1 MPEPSFPQAKGLVL
15 FVYVAS
21 SGNTPTSKA
30 PIVSFLLCRALNPR
44 PWESENSG
52 FHKFLFVI
60 RNAKHSAE
68 NLTLR
73 SLTMPSTMRGERSG
87 SGRLPELRR

>member
-1 MPEPSFPQAKGLVL
+1 MPEPAFPQAKGLVL

-30 PIVSFLLCRALNPR
+30 PIVGFFLCRALNPALG
-44 PWESENSG
+44 SG
-52 FHKFLFVI
+52 YFGFRRFLFVI

-68 NLTLR
+68 NLVL
-73 SLTMPSTMRGERSG
+73 G
-87 SGRLPELRR
+87 S